1 MDMGYLLR
9 YCIVVIRITIS
20 SIQCISVSLYEG
32 PPPYDGRLQDSSR
45 YTSPLSEVPR
55 TGNDT
60 FVKWSEVL
68 EERWGQVEARI
79 RAARAL
85 HKQQLRRRGGHEYA
99 LILPCPR
106 WSPLPSFRCKIS

>member
-68 EERWGQVEARI
+68 EERWGQVESCI

-85 HKQQLRRRGGHEYA
+85 NKQLLRRKGGHENA
-99 LILPCPR
+99 LTLPCPR
-106 WSPLPSFRCKIS
+106 WSPSPSSRCKIS